1 VTLAPSQVVRVRWR
15 VNDLI
20 RLMMC
25 VACLAI
31 ARLAIRVVPFARLQ
45 SWLGRPGLGGEPTPT
60 LDAANTAR
68 AQRVSQTLQRAA
80 ARTPWASNCYS
91 QALAARF
98 QLGMAGIPHTVSFGL
113 RRNELDALEAHAWVV
128 AGDVVV
134 TGGGVIGNY
143 TEVSSFTWV
152 PHGPHSTAGMPE

>member
-15 VNDLI
+15 VSDLI
-20 RLMMC
+20 KVTMC
-25 VACLAI
+25 VACLAT
-31 ARLAIRVVPFARLQ
+31 ARLAIRVVPFVRLQ
-45 SWLGRPGLGGEPTPT
+45 SWLGRPGLGGEPAPD
-60 LDAANTAR
+60 LDASAIAQAR
-68 AQRVSQTLQRAA
+68 RISQILQRAA

-98 QLGMAGIPHTVSFGL
+98 QLGVAGIPHTVSFGL
-113 RRNELDALEAHAWVV
+113 RRNDLDALEAHAWVV

-134 TGGGVIGNY
+134 TGGGVIGDY

-152 PHGPHSTAGMPE
+152 PHGRRSTAGTPE

>member
-1 VTLAPSQVVRVRWR
+1 VTLAPSHVRVRRR

-20 RLMMC
+20 RLMTC
-25 VACLAI
+25 ATCLAA

-45 SWLGRPGLGGEPTPT
+45 SWIGTPGLRGESTPR
-60 LDAANTAR
+60 LDTTDTAR
-68 AQRVSQTLQRAA
+68 ARRVGQTIQRAA

-98 QLGMAGIPHTVSFGL
+98 QLGIAGIPHTVSFGL
-113 RRNELDALEAHAWVV
+113 RRDEGDALEAHAWVV

-134 TGGGVIGNY
+134 TGGGVTNY

-152 PHGPHSTAGMPE
+152 PRRPQSTARTPE